1 MNRRQFLASLAGTG
15 ALALLGAGGNTPRTI
30 RVGLIGSAAPGAQL
44 GAEEAG
50 RTAELLG
57 ARFELVTGGD
67 PEDVLV
73 LVGDAAAPEELEMP
87 LLVTRSTEAQPLH
100 RHVFHMASSP
110 AERRDALARWSGPL
124 PEGARVVD
132 WHPSLSR
139 FGAEQLNQR
148 YETRFGSPMDETAWA
163 SWMAVMIAA
172 EVVLRNPGVGSGEL
186 SSRLERLRFDGHK
199 GARLWFRDHRL
210 VQPLYVVAGDKVL
223 GDIAPEEEE

>member
-15 ALALLGAGGNTPRTI
+15 ALVLLGNTARSI
-30 RVGLIGSAAPGAQL
+30 RVGMIGSANPGAQL

-57 ARFELVTGGD
+57 ARFELVTGEPEGVLVQVGD
-67 PEDVLV
+67 P
-73 LVGDAAAPEELEMP
+73 AAAKGFEVPFLSTRPMEGEP
-87 LLVTRSTEAQPLH
+87 LRGN
-100 RHVFHMASSP
+100 VFHVASGP
-110 AERRDALARWSGPL
+110 AERRAALARFSENTGPV

-139 FGAEQLNQR
+139 FGAEQLNHR
-148 YETRFGSPMDETAWA
+148 YETRFGSPMDETAWV

-172 EVVLRNPGVGSGEL
+172 EVALRNPGAEL

-199 GARLWFRDHRL
+199 GARLRFRDRRL

-223 GDIAPEEEE
+223 GEVAPEEEE